1 MFGTFSKFSS
11 PQLVEMLGYVGMDF
25 IIVEGEHGACSY
37 GEMENFVQAGNG
49 VGMSAVVRVPN
60 ALDQNILHAGDMGAQ
75 GMQIPNLHN
84 AAEAAEAV
92 RKMRYYPKGSRDF
105 AMTTRAADYKNQP
118 STASTPVTVN
128 TLQNAVCGHSIVS
141 GKISNLFI
149 RVNDRC
155 AHALIAEI
163 RGQ

>member
-1 MFGTFSKFSS
+1 MKGPIIAALTGRRDLIWHLFKVSS
-11 PQLVEMLGYVGMDF
+11 PQLVEMLGYAGMDF

-37 GEMENFVQAGNG
+37 GEMKNIVRAGNG

-60 ALDQNILHAGDMGAQ
+60 ALDQNILHAGDIGAQ

-105 AMTTRAADYKNQP
+105 AMTTRAADYKNSQAQQVLR
-118 STASTPVTVN
+118 SQLIRFRMRFADTRLFPVRSATCSSV
-128 TLQNAVCGHSIVS
+128 
-141 GKISNLFI
+141 
-149 RVNDRC
+149 
-155 AHALIAEI
+155 
-163 RGQ
+163 

>member
-37 GEMENFVQAGNG
+37 GEVENLVRAANG
-49 VGMSAVVRVPN
+49 AGMSAVVRVPN

-75 GMQIPNLHN
+75 GIQIPNLHN
-84 AAEAAEAV
+84 AAEAAKAV

-105 AMTTRAADYKNQP
+105 AMTTRAADYKNSQAQQVLR
-118 STASTPVTVN
+118 SQLIRFRMRFADTRLFPVRSATCSSV
-128 TLQNAVCGHSIVS
+128 
-141 GKISNLFI
+141 
-149 RVNDRC
+149 
-155 AHALIAEI
+155 
-163 RGQ
+163 